1 MRKLL
6 CLLPLLLAA
15 RVVAQIPVQHC
26 AIMNWSQC
34 TNGSPPTP
42 TCVQNSIFGA
52 TIDPTGSVAIA
63 GTAITTTTSAQF
75 DPWFGVTPTCA
86 PGLTSTSLGQT
97 LTIPSG
103 GGTNDTT
110 VEFQNLSTGNH
121 TASESI
127 PFFTNIPQNAATLI
141 QYYDTADIIASTA
154 TSGHFV
160 NFQFGNS
167 FTPGPLDWFM
177 ECGGCAGGGSP
188 PTNRVSVPSNTWVII
203 NLFATPTGSY
213 IGLWSSSTGKFTPNT
228 LASAV
233 STSYIPSGFYVGKG
247 VGSGFPAG
255 DVVNIGTVAGCGFVA
270 NETVCPFPFAPGLQ
284 RLAPTLSLAGGSY
297 STPQSGITL
306 TDLDGLGQIY
316 YTLDGSTPS
325 CTLGANDTI
334 GTCHGTLYSGS
345 LPTLYIT
352 TKVQAIDCLSNYQC
366 STVTTATYTITP
378 GAGVLATTR
387 AIDWTNVGAVP
398 GQPGTL
404 PDTTW
409 TQSGSTIAACGSS
422 GTPVSPTACGLVAAL
437 ASCTGG
443 QYVLLAGTTSAPADF
458 FLNNTWS
465 IPSNCELRGGGPT
478 ASRIHVSGTGGCLAG
493 GYYACLQGSSNFAN
507 GEQNHATWTA
517 GFAQGATSL
526 TFSDTLNMAAGTLL
540 AIDQQ
545 DEATDTGGIWNCL
558 TTPCG
563 ATGSGSGARVDN
575 TCSSAVSPNVGSCS
589 QQQWVKVVSCS
600 PCNSATSGT
609 VVISPGL
616 SMPNWASAKSTGAWW
631 PTTTLQNAGIRD
643 LTIDMTASTA
653 NGGPIIIW
661 NCIGCFVY
669 QVETILGSRNHIG
682 VRFSKNTSIIS
693 TYNYSDSV
701 PGTSSYA
708 HEWFDDSDGLDANNI
723 CVQVVECAVQTGGGT
738 GNVFA
743 YNFPVSSNSS
753 STAFMTQMTFYHAS
767 GDSFS
772 LEEGEIVSGVEEDNT
787 HGTHHFFTHTRNI
800 LEGWAPPSSCNGT
813 ACTVNTVADFI
824 LGGSRYGN
832 VVGNLVG
839 QSGYHTVSGTLYY
852 ASVAGSQCGNPTW
865 KTIFIVGCGKSSATF
880 LSDPT
885 NTGSS
890 TVVFDPLTISSLML
904 YNNYDVITGT
914 ACTATSGGCTASKA
928 SAFNDITGSPSV
940 NVGLASP
947 GTMPPSFVFAA
958 APPWHQNAG
967 ASIPWPPIGPDV
979 TGGNLLLCTSGT
991 YNGSYVT
998 TGSQCNGGTSTSAYA
1013 GHANANAAMACY
1025 LNTMAGAPDGSGSVL
1040 SFNPATCYGASIT
1053 PPTTFTTS
1061 GLMGA
1066 FSGSIH

>member
-1 MRKLL
+1 MKTAIKLL
-6 CLLPLLLAA
+6 CLLPLLLAVRA
-15 RVVAQIPVQHC
+15 VAQMPSFCVIQDWGACTSGSAPTNAC
-26 AIMNWSQC
+26 AL
-34 TNGSPPTP
+34 GSTYGETP
-42 TCVQNSIFGA
+42 TTNNFNSTADLTISTTAHQN
-52 TIDPTGSVAIA
+52 
-63 GTAITTTTSAQF
+63 
-75 DPWFGVTPTCA
+75 PWLVTPTCA
-86 PGLTSTSLGQT
+86 SGWPNTSANGMV

-103 GGTNDTT
+103 SPNNTLTQL
-110 VEFQNLSTGNH
+110 FSSSTGP
-121 TASESI
+121 TIGSAAVAWE
-127 PFFTNIPQNAATLI
+127 TNVPQSAPTGI
-141 QYYDTADIIASTA
+141 QYYDTFDISLN
-154 TSGHFV
+154 GGFV
-160 NFQFGNS
+160 NFQWLDSFSPGN
-167 FTPGPLDWFM
+167 LDWDF
-177 ECGGCAGGGSP
+177 ECGGCTQNAAS
-188 PTNRVSVPSNTWVII
+188 NRLLPSNTWWTIEE
-203 NLFATPTGSY
+203 FANGTTNRYIGMWNASTGAFITGS
-213 IGLWSSSTGKFTPNT
+213 LATG
-228 LASAV
+228 
-233 STSYIPSGFYVGKG
+233 TSPTAQVINGYYVGAG
-247 VGSGFPAG
+247 VGQGLPIG
-255 DVVNIGTVAGCGFVA
+255 DTESFGPVIECGVTTRETGC
-270 NETVCPFPFAPGLQ
+270 PMPLSPGYQ
-284 RLAPTLSLAGGSY
+284 RLPPTISLAGGSY

-306 TDLDGLGQIY
+306 SDIDGLGKIY
-316 YTLDGSTPS
+316 YTLDGSTPT
-325 CTLGANDTI
+325 CTLGTADVIVSCT
-334 GTCHGTLYSGS
+334 GTLYLGS

-352 TKVQAIDCLSNYQC
+352 TKVNAIDCLSNYQC
-366 STVTTATYTITP
+366 STVTTATYKITA
-378 GAGVLATTR
+378 GAGVLAATR

-404 PDTTW
+404 PDTIW

-458 FLNNTWS
+458 YLNSTWS

-493 GYYACLQGSSNFAN
+493 GYYACLQGSNNFAN

-545 DEATDTGGIWNCL
+545 DETADTGGVWNCL

-563 ATGSGSGARVDN
+563 ATGSGGGARTDN
-575 TCSSAVSPNVGSCS
+575 TCSSAVSPNNGHCS

-600 PCNSATSGT
+600 PCNSATAGT

-616 SMPNWASAKSTGAWW
+616 AMPNWASAKSTGAWW

-643 LTIDMTASTA
+643 LTIDMSASTA

-661 NCIGCFVY
+661 DCIGCFVY

-682 VRFSKNTSIIS
+682 VRFSKNVTVQSN
-693 TYNYSDSV
+693 YMYSDSV
-701 PGTSSYA
+701 TGTSSYA
-708 HEWFDDSDGLDANNI
+708 VEVFDDSDVLVTNNI
-723 CVQVVECAVQTGGGT
+723 CQQVVECAVQTGGGS
-738 GNVFA
+738 GGVFA
-743 YNFPVSSNSS
+743 YNFPVSSDSS
-753 STAFMTQMTFYHAS
+753 STAFMTQMDFFHAS

-772 LEEGEIVSGVEEDNT
+772 LAEGEIVSGVEEDNT
-787 HGTHHFFTHTRNI
+787 HGTHHFFTHARNV

-832 VVGNLVG
+832 VIGNLVG

-852 ASVAGSQCGNPTW
+852 ASIAGTQCGNPTW
-865 KTIFIVGCGKSSATF
+865 KTIFMVGCGTASATF

-890 TVVFDPLTISSLML
+890 TVVFDPLTINSLML

-958 APPWHQNAG
+958 PPTWHQNAG

-1040 SFNPATCYGASIT
+1040 SFDPATCYASASSGAT
-1053 PPTTFTTS
+1053 GTFSAS
-1061 GLMGA
+1061 GPFVSSGGA
-1066 FSGSIH
+1066 IIN